1 MVGNPAHSA
10 WTRMMCSYS
19 LVLALVDQMMQFNA
33 ADDDYNNLELVPPPL
48 FTRLEFPFDY
58 RYDLN
63 NMCH

>member
-1 MVGNPAHSA
+1 
-10 WTRMMCSYS
+10 MMCSYS